1 MTFPVTVAEFRERVN
16 TDATDDAIQD
26 LLDAAEESILARY
39 PAGSGTEIHD
49 GGQSYIF
56 LRHRATSITTI
67 TEHFSGTDVELDPE
81 DFRLRDDGVSVLRL
95 DTGPNRPTAWSWAS
109 PAWSMPVT
117 VEYEIED
124 YDAELAR
131 VQVAL
136 VELDLNAMP
145 GLTSETIGAWSEQA
159 NSGIPYATER
169 EAILASLALT
179 PAPGFA

>member
-1 MTFPVTVAEFRERVN
+1 MTVPVTVAEFRDRVN
-16 TDATDDAIQD
+16 SDVGDDAIQA

-39 PAGSGTEIHD
+39 PAGSGTEVHD

-67 TEHFSGTDVELDPE
+67 TETVSGTDTELDDS

-95 DTGPNRPTAWSWAS
+95 STGLNPPIAWGRAS
-109 PAWSMPVT
+109 PTWGSPVT
-117 VEYEIED
+117 VEYEMED